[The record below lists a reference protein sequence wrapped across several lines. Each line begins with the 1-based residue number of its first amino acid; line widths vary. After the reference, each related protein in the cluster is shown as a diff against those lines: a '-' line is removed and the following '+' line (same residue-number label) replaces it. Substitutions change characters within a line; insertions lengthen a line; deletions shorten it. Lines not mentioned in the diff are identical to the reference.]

1 MEVGQAATYVTL
13 SGKTRDCLVA
23 KIENGKASIV
33 VIDVD
38 GPSDHLG
45 RLRRELYGVRIGEK
59 LGCVCDLDTWDPL
72 SKEPKKKPAKK
83 NNKKSAKKNSKKKA
97 AKP

>member
-13 SGKTRDCLVA
+13 SGETRDCLVA

-33 VIDVD
+33 VIDGD

-45 RLRRELYGVRIGEK
+45 RLRRELYGVKIGER
-59 LGCVCDLDTWDPL
+59 LGCVCDLDAYTPGISPD
-72 SKEPKKKPAKK
+72 KKKAAK
-83 NNKKSAKKNSKKKA
+83 KKNSKKKA
-97 AKP
+97 TKKKAG

>member
-13 SGKTRDCLVA
+13 SGETRDCLVA

-33 VIDVD
+33 VIDAD

-45 RLRRELYGVRIGEK
+45 RLRRELYGVIIGER
-59 LGCVCDLDTWDPL
+59 LGCVCDLDAWDAL
-72 SKEPKKKPAKK
+72 SPGKKKAAKKK
-83 NNKKSAKKNSKKKA
+83 NNKKKATKKKA
-97 AKP
+97 G

>member
-13 SGKTRDCLVA
+13 SGETRDCLVA

-33 VIDVD
+33 VIDAD

-45 RLRRELYGVRIGEK
+45 RLRRELYGVRIGER
-59 LGCVCDLDTWDPL
+59 LGCVCDLDSW
-72 SKEPKKKPAKK
+72 EPDKKKPAKK
-83 NNKKSAKKNSKKKA
+83 KTTKKKA
-97 AKP
+97 NKKKAS

>member
-1 MEVGQAATYVTL
+1 MEVGQAATYVDL

-33 VIDVD
+33 VIDAD
-38 GPSDHLG
+38 GPWDHLG

-59 LGCVCDLDTWDPL
+59 LGCVCDLDAWDPG
-72 SKEPKKKPAKK
+72 KKKAAKKK
-83 NNKKSAKKNSKKKA
+83 NNKKKTTKKKA
-97 AKP
+97 G